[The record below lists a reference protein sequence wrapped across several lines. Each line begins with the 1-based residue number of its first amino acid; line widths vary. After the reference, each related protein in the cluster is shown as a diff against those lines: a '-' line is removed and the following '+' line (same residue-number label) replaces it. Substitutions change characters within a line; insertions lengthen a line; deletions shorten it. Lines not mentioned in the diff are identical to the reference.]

1 MGTNVLNI
9 LKIIYIKLMEDN
21 IFLERK
27 ITSFDLCDTNIL
39 NFDANSEIIALKK
52 ESDCINVYSM
62 DTKKEICFKQFKEII
77 AHFQFHPKYYNVLT
91 VSLENMNVVLLNID
105 IINKKIEEKV
115 IYKSKC
121 HGNIYK
127 TLFSPYKNGTI
138 LATLYTQ
145 NISIWDMKSY
155 YHIYNI
161 NFCNKKNKLSLHPDI
176 KWNKSGEYLI
186 FQRYKDIIEV
196 FELSSKTLKY
206 YFENDS
212 IDYFFYEKMDEK
224 DDEKE
229 DENIDIQE
237 DEQEDGNI
245 YQLIYFDNKNI
256 SIYDIENNKEISIM
270 DCDINKYKKSIF
282 DENNYLI
289 YIMDKNKIYIYDLKS
304 GIKEFEY
311 KVNQSVNFY
320 LLKDNSN
327 DKKLYSKLIIYSK
340 DKKFEILSIYKEN
353 NQNIFDP
360 IEEMA
365 SHEFWENSIENID
378 DNYDYLSYEKNRYEN
393 DEIKVKKYLSIK
405 EINDEAIDS
414 LNNKTLEEKR
424 ELVIKNMMNFN
435 ENENIE
441 NTYINY
447 IKNIIMDNTNDKLLL
462 KYLIF
467 LNKKDNQKQ
476 LKKIYNMEYETLE
489 DEISQFQFCFD
500 KIILKQELEFIKI
513 KNEKEYLIN
522 QLNEVLNINNMKDLE
537 IFIDKEK
544 NIFDKFR
551 FNQPISFEN
560 RELYFCKCRLLVLY
574 SLKNILKYINSK
586 SLNNMKYS
594 IKKVLSKN
602 LLESTNTINEMKN
615 INLCFILITCPQKE
629 LLTDYNLN
637 LIDDKGIF
645 VTEEELIRLGFK
657 YNKTE
662 NIFEYKNS
670 AIILKKDE
678 IKLYNLENIKLVLK
692 QIEIG
697 EKNEFK
703 YNYELYKYEPLLEY
717 YKKQFDEEKVIK
729 FISKI
734 LTSNV
739 IKDSFKLFYGNDIKY
754 PFLDDEKNKGIDKA
768 LKYLNKYFT
777 FIPFKIEDTSAVTD
791 KFSLESF
798 LFLNSDL
805 ISIKNNKD
813 TKNSI
818 YFKINRALINGSIVK
833 ININETNHNFHN
845 YFYLSKNGKESLKT
859 PRKIKVE
866 GREGGV
872 NMENLLFGQV
882 LNKLTVK
889 QALYILNEDNYNKS
903 INQFRNDFIELKGC
917 ECKDIFKDYYE
928 INKNLNISN
937 DYTVIRFKSNQHNI
951 PYISISLKNDVLGF
965 IEYHNNNNK

>member
-1 MGTNVLNI
+1 
-9 LKIIYIKLMEDN
+9 MEDN

-39 NFDANSEIIALKK
+39 YFDANSKIIALKK

-161 NFCNKKNKLSLHPDI
+161 NFGNKKNELSLHPDI

-196 FELSSKTLKY
+196 FELSSNTLKY

-212 IDYFFYEKMDEK
+212 IDYFFYEYMDK
-224 DDEKE
+224 
-229 DENIDIQE
+229 QE

-256 SIYDIENNKEISIM
+256 SIYDIENNKEISKM

-378 DNYDYLSYEKNRYEN
+378 DNYDFLSYEKNRYED
-393 DEIKVKKYLSIK
+393 DEIKLKKYLSIK
-405 EINDEAIDS
+405 EINDEVIDS

-441 NTYINY
+441 ITYINY
-447 IKNIIMDNTNDKLLL
+447 IKNIIKDNTNDKLLL

-467 LNKKDNQKQ
+467 LN
-476 LKKIYNMEYETLE
+476 
-489 DEISQFQFCFD
+489 
-500 KIILKQELEFIKI
+500 
-513 KNEKEYLIN
+513 
-522 QLNEVLNINNMKDLE
+522 
-537 IFIDKEK
+537 
-544 NIFDKFR
+544 R
-551 FNQPISFEN
+551 
-560 RELYFCKCRLLVLY
+560 
-574 SLKNILKYINSK
+574 
-586 SLNNMKYS
+586 
-594 IKKVLSKN
+594 
-602 LLESTNTINEMKN
+602 
-615 INLCFILITCPQKE
+615 
-629 LLTDYNLN
+629 
-637 LIDDKGIF
+637 
-645 VTEEELIRLGFK
+645 
-657 YNKTE
+657 
-662 NIFEYKNS
+662 
-670 AIILKKDE
+670 
-678 IKLYNLENIKLVLK
+678 
-692 QIEIG
+692 
-697 EKNEFK
+697 
-703 YNYELYKYEPLLEY
+703 
-717 YKKQFDEEKVIK
+717 
-729 FISKI
+729 
-734 LTSNV
+734 
-739 IKDSFKLFYGNDIKY
+739 
-754 PFLDDEKNKGIDKA
+754 
-768 LKYLNKYFT
+768 
-777 FIPFKIEDTSAVTD
+777 
-791 KFSLESF
+791 
-798 LFLNSDL
+798 
-805 ISIKNNKD
+805 
-813 TKNSI
+813 
-818 YFKINRALINGSIVK
+818 
-833 ININETNHNFHN
+833 
-845 YFYLSKNGKESLKT
+845 
-859 PRKIKVE
+859 
-866 GREGGV
+866 
-872 NMENLLFGQV
+872 
-882 LNKLTVK
+882 
-889 QALYILNEDNYNKS
+889 
-903 INQFRNDFIELKGC
+903 
-917 ECKDIFKDYYE
+917 
-928 INKNLNISN
+928 
-937 DYTVIRFKSNQHNI
+937 
-951 PYISISLKNDVLGF
+951 
-965 IEYHNNNNK
+965 